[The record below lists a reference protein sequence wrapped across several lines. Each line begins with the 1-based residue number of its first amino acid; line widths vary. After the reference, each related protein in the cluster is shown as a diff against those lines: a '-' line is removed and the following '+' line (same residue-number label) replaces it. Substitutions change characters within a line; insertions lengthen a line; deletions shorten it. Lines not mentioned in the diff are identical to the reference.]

1 VKTISLKK
9 KVAAVAIAAL
19 AFGGLTS
26 NANASDWSST
36 ADILD
41 CYAGYTTTD
50 DVASGCSGIVSGRVT
65 IALNGV
71 DPQTAGLTAGTTYY
85 ISVSN
90 ATITQVTSDEDYDAD
105 GTTSSDLSY
114 GPGSSL
120 STTAGTVNDWPSS
133 ADSNT
138 AADADGLIEL
148 GAGTAVETAGTA
160 DYFYITS
167 NTAGTSV
174 IDVFTF
180 NGSGVRTTVE
190 THKVTW
196 LAASNA
202 KISAA
207 ESTVTTISATTSCDA
222 AADFT
227 SNANG
232 AADKAALAAVAK
244 TKMDAADTN
253 GAVAYVC
260 VVARDGNGVL
270 LDNVDVEMSISL
282 GNLNDDESASSSSS
296 SRESL
301 TDMDKTDLLEIYGDA
316 DEVGAATITTTLT
329 DESGNSVTLTTPF
342 TFFGDIASVTL
353 TQNTYALGNS
363 DVDADAIYLVA
374 KDKNGVSIPLDE
386 AANGFAASAADLLVD
401 STYGTVATNADAK
414 GEEDAAATV
423 TIADLNSDTTGVE
436 AAEIS
441 ITCHATVEEKLLITA
456 FGTDDLDVDVKS
468 NTITYYCSDVADK
481 VVITTS
487 ASSVAVGGTV
497 GITVQVTDVNGYPV
511 EDGTTVSL
519 ATTGSHA
526 VVNGTGASSGTTI
539 NGGFATTKLGTFIAG
554 NSNGPATITA
564 ISNGKSA
571 SASVTVTGGTSDIA
585 AQIDALNAKIVA
597 LNALIA
603 KIMKKLGVK

>member
-1 VKTISLKK
+1 MKTISLKK
-9 KVAAVAIAAL
+9 VAVVAVAAL
-19 AFGGLTS
+19 TFGVQTPS
-26 NANASDWSST
+26 AQASDWSST

-50 DVASGCSGIVSGRVT
+50 DSSTGCAGIVGGRVT

-85 ISVSN
+85 VSVTN
-90 ATITQVTSDEDYDAD
+90 ATITQVTSDEDYDSD

-114 GPGSSL
+114 GPASSL
-120 STTAGTVNDWPSS
+120 SATAGTVNDWPSS
-133 ADSNT
+133 GDSNT
-138 AADADGLIEL
+138 AADSDGLIEL

-174 IDVFTF
+174 IELFGY
-180 NGSGVRTTVE
+180 NGSGVRTLVE

-196 LAASNA
+196 LAAANA
-202 KISAA
+202 KISAS
-207 ESTVTTISATTSCDA
+207 ESTVKTISSTTSCDA

-232 AADKAALAAVAK
+232 AADNAALAAVAK
-244 TKMDAADTN
+244 SKMDAADTN

-260 VVARDGNGVL
+260 VIARDGNGVL

-282 GNLNDDESASSSSS
+282 GNLNDDESATSSTS

-316 DEVGAATITTTLT
+316 DEVGVATITTTLT
-329 DESGNSVTLTTPF
+329 DESGNSVTMTSSF

-363 DVDADAIYLVA
+363 GVDADAIYLVA

-401 STYGTVATNADAK
+401 STYGTVAVNADAK
-414 GEEDAAATV
+414 GEADDAATV
-423 TIADLNSDTTGVE
+423 TIGDLNSDTTGVE

-481 VVITTS
+481 VTISNSATT
-487 ASSVAVGGTV
+487 VAAGGTV
-497 GITVQVTDVNGYPV
+497 NVTVQVTDVNGYPV
-511 EDGTTVSL
+511 ADGTTVSL

-526 VVNGTGASSGTTI
+526 VVNGTGASAGTTI
-539 NGGFATTKLGTFIAG
+539 NGGFATGKLGIFIAG
-554 NSNGPATITA
+554 NQNGPATITA
-564 ISNGKSA
+564 VSNGKSA
-571 SASVTVTGGTSDIA
+571 NASVTVTGGDSSIG

>member
-1 VKTISLKK
+1 MKTISLKK

-50 DVASGCSGIVSGRVT
+50 DVASGCSGIVGGRVT

-71 DPQTAGLTAGTTYY
+71 DPQTAGLTAGTTYF

-90 ATITQVTSDEDYDAD
+90 ATITQVTSDEDYDSD

-114 GPGSSL
+114 GPGSAL
-120 STTAGTVNDWPSS
+120 TATAGDVVDWPATGNVN
-133 ADSNT
+133 ADT
-138 AADADGLIEL
+138 DGLIEL

-160 DYFYITS
+160 DYFYITA

-174 IDVFTF
+174 IELFGY
-180 NGSGVRTTVE
+180 NGSGVRTVVE

-207 ESTVTTISATTSCDA
+207 ESTVTTISTTTSCDA